1 MISGG
6 GNGKDIA
13 MVPLNRV
20 QWGVVAYT
28 VAVRDDL
35 RIISDQVG

>member
-1 MISGG
+1 MVPGD
-6 GNGKDIA
+6 GNGKGIA

-20 QWGVVAYT
+20 QWGVVTYT